1 MTNSQPPQ
9 ALTRGD
15 LYSRLDE
22 LPIAAVRRFHRRLKR
37 ARSAEALAS
46 ISKDMDAAALKVSA
60 INEHVP
66 EITYPDNLPVSL
78 QREKI
83 MDLVRD
89 NQVVIIAGETGSGKT
104 TQIPKMLL
112 ELGRGRRGL
121 IGHTQPRRIAARTVA
136 ERIAD
141 ELGQNIGE
149 SVGYAIRFDD
159 RVSAT
164 TAVKLMTDGIL
175 LAEMQR
181 DRYLN
186 AYDTIIIDEAHERSL
201 NIDFLLGYL
210 KKLLPHRPDL
220 KVIITSA
227 TIDPERFAAHF
238 ADKDGTPAP
247 IIEVSGRTYPVEI
260 RYRPLETEVTNKKG
274 ETRVVDIDMLDG
286 LIAALKELMAEGDGD
301 ILCFFASERDIRDAM
316 EVIEKQHWRNV
327 EVTPL
332 FGRLSNAEQHR
343 VFSPH
348 SGRRIVLAT
357 NIAET
362 SLTVPGIHYVVDTG
376 LARISRYSTRT
387 KVQRLPIE
395 EVSQASANQ
404 RSGRSGRIA
413 DGIAIRLYSEENFNS
428 RPEFTDPEILR
439 TNLASVILQM
449 INLRLGDISEF
460 PFVQPPEQKAIRDG
474 LMLLHELG
482 AITDKEDHDLPA
494 LTSIGREIARIPV
507 DPRMARML
515 VEANRLGVLADV
527 TVIVAAMTIQDVRE
541 RPLEFQAQADQ
552 AHARFKDK
560 TSDFLASLNLWDY
573 IKDARDELSGN
584 AFRKRMKKEY
594 LHYMRIRE
602 WFDLVGQ
609 LREAQKQLGWN
620 KLRHAEA
627 GERDPMAVHQSL
639 LTGLLS
645 NIGARDGH
653 SKEFKGARGTR
664 FMVFPGSVLAK
675 KPPEFIMAAELVE
688 TSRLWARDVAAID
701 PAWVEKVAAN
711 LLKHSYSE
719 PFWSTNRAAPMVHQ
733 KSMLY
738 GVTVVADRR
747 VPYHHVDM
755 DAARTMFIRHALIE
769 GEWNAHHAFLKHNAQ
784 LLEEASAIEEKV
796 RRRGLVVDED
806 ALFDFYDARI
816 PDNIGTGRHFDA
828 WWKKKRYQSPD
839 FLDFDPSKLIDDAAA
854 DSSEAAFPDKW
865 RQGSINYEL
874 QYKFEPGDPFD
885 GVTVLVPVPLLAGLE
900 DTDFDWLV
908 PGLRAEL
915 VTELI
920 RSLPKALR
928 KTVVPAPEFAARA
941 MEKLIPFEAPLTEQ
955 LAEIL
960 RSFGGH
966 GINATDFHPEAL
978 PAHLKMTFASVDRR
992 GTITDHDKSLAELKK
1007 RRSGQITSS
1016 VAKATKKAETDA
1028 AKEWTAD
1035 TLGAVPETVTTDIE
1049 GNTVDAFPALEAT
1062 KDGVRVK
1069 VFPTKAAADA
1079 SMVTATLAMLM
1090 RQISVSP
1097 TQMTKGLP
1105 LRQRVAVDKYP
1116 HGGATGLVEDAR
1128 IAAIRDLMFTH
1139 GGPVRTPEEFD
1150 ALLNKVKPEVPGAV
1164 RRAVVGIAGGVAEY
1178 INIAAEL
1185 NKWSGPAIDDIK
1197 AQMAFLLPKNAI
1209 TIHGMEHLQHLP
1221 RYLSAVQMRLDEM
1234 NHDPDR
1240 DADRQAVIDD
1250 VKVYLD
1256 AKLARLPKGAERS
1269 KPVKEILWRIEE
1281 LRVSLFAQ
1289 RLGTSKPVSPRRIE
1303 KMVDKL

>member
-1 MTNSQPPQ
+1 MTNAQSPND
-9 ALTRGD
+9 LTRGD
-15 LYSRLDE
+15 LYARLDQ
-22 LPIAAVRRFHRRLKR
+22 LPLAAVRRFQRRLRK
-37 ARSAEALAS
+37 ARSAGALAQ
-46 ISKDMDAAALKVSA
+46 ISKDMDAQARKVAA
-60 INEHVP
+60 IDEHVP
-66 EITYPDNLPVSL
+66 AITYPDSLPVSQ

-83 MDLVRD
+83 MELVRD

-112 ELGRGRRGL
+112 DLGRGRRGL

-141 ELGQNIGE
+141 ELGQDIGE

-260 RYRPLETEVTNKKG
+260 RYRPLETEATSKKG
-274 ETRVVDIDMLDG
+274 DTKVVDIDMLDG
-286 LIAALKELMAEGDGD
+286 LVSALKELMTEGDGD

-316 EVIEKQHWRNV
+316 EVIEKQRWRNV

-395 EVSQASANQ
+395 EISQASANQ

-413 DGIAIRLYSEENFNS
+413 DGIAIRLYSEDNFNS

-449 INLRLGDISEF
+449 INLRLGDIAEF
-460 PFVQPPEQKAIRDG
+460 PFVQSPDKKAVRDG

-482 AITDKEDHDLPA
+482 AITDKEERDLPV
-494 LTSIGREIARIPV
+494 LTPVGRDIARIPV

-560 TSDFLASLNLWDY
+560 TSDFLAALNLWDY

-584 AFRKRMKKEY
+584 AFRKRMKKEF

-609 LREAQKQLGWN
+609 LREAQKQLGWTN
-620 KLRHAEA
+620 LRHADA
-627 GERDPMAVHQSL
+627 GERDPMSVHQSL

-645 NIGARDGH
+645 NIGARDGN

-675 KPPEFIMAAELVE
+675 KPPEFVMAAELVE

-701 PAWVEKVAAN
+701 PAWVEKVAAD

-719 PFWSTNRAAPMVHQ
+719 PFWSTKRAAPMVHQ

-747 VPYHHVDM
+747 VPYHRVDM
-755 DAARTMFIRHALIE
+755 EAARTMFIRHALI
-769 GEWNAHHAFLKHNAQ
+769 GNEWNAHHTFLKHNAQ

-828 WWKKKRYQSPD
+828 WWKKKRHHEPD
-839 FLDFDPSKLIDDAAA
+839 FLDFDPAKLIDDIGA

-865 RQGSINYEL
+865 RQGSINYDL
-874 QYKFEPGDPFD
+874 QYKFEPGDPLD
-885 GVTVLVPVPLLAGLE
+885 GVTVLIPVPLLAGLE

-908 PGLRAEL
+908 PGVREEL

-941 MEKLIPFEAPLTEQ
+941 MDKLVPFESPMAEQ

-966 GINATDFHPEAL
+966 GINASDFQPDAL
-978 PAHLKMTFASVDRR
+978 PEHLKMTFASVDRR
-992 GTITDHDKSLAELKK
+992 GTITDHDKSLAELKN
-1007 RRSGQITSS
+1007 RRAGQITSS
-1016 VAKATKKAETDA
+1016 VAKATKKAETDSVT
-1028 AKEWTAD
+1028 EWTAD
-1035 TLGAVPETVTTDIE
+1035 TLGAVPETVTTKIE
-1049 GNTVDAFPALEAT
+1049 GNDVDAFPALEAT

-1090 RQISVSP
+1090 RQISVSAP
-1097 TQMTKGLP
+1097 QMIKGLP

-1116 HGGATGLVEDAR
+1116 HGGAAGLVEDAR

-1139 GGPVRTPEEFD
+1139 GAPVRTPEEFD
-1150 ALLNKVKPEVPGAV
+1150 TLLSKVKPEVPGAV

-1185 NKWSGPAIDDIK
+1185 EKWSGPAIDDIK
-1197 AQMAFLLPKNAI
+1197 TQMAFLLPKNAI

-1221 RYLSAVQMRLDEM
+1221 RYLSAVQVRLEEM
-1234 NHDPDR
+1234 NRDPDR
-1240 DADRQAVIDD
+1240 DADRQAVIAE
-1250 VKVYLD
+1250 VKAYLD
-1256 AKLARLPKGAERS
+1256 AKLARLPKGAARS
-1269 KPVKEILWRIEE
+1269 KAVKEILWRIEE

>member
-1 MTNSQPPQ
+1 MTNAQSPND
-9 ALTRGD
+9 LTRGD
-15 LYSRLDE
+15 LYARLDQ
-22 LPIAAVRRFHRRLKR
+22 LPLAAVRRFQRRLRK
-37 ARSAEALAS
+37 ARSAGALAQ
-46 ISKDMDAAALKVSA
+46 ISKDMDAQARKVAA
-60 INEHVP
+60 IDEHVP
-66 EITYPDNLPVSL
+66 AITYPDSLPVSQ

-83 MDLVRD
+83 MELVRD

-112 ELGRGRRGL
+112 DLGRGRRGL

-141 ELGQNIGE
+141 ELGQDIGE

-260 RYRPLETEVTNKKG
+260 RYRPLETEVTSKKG
-274 ETRVVDIDMLDG
+274 DTKVVDIDMLDG
-286 LIAALKELMAEGDGD
+286 LVSALKELMTEGDGD

-316 EVIEKQHWRNV
+316 EVIEKQRWRNV

-395 EVSQASANQ
+395 EISQASANQ

-413 DGIAIRLYSEENFNS
+413 DGIAIRLYSEDNFNS

-449 INLRLGDISEF
+449 INLRLGDIAEF
-460 PFVQPPEQKAIRDG
+460 PFVQSPDKKAVRDG

-482 AITDKEDHDLPA
+482 AITDKEERDLPV
-494 LTSIGREIARIPV
+494 LTPVGRDIARIPV

-560 TSDFLASLNLWDY
+560 TSDFLAALNLWDY

-584 AFRKRMKKEY
+584 AFRKRMKKEF

-609 LREAQKQLGWN
+609 LREAQKQLGWTN
-620 KLRHAEA
+620 LRHADA
-627 GERDPMAVHQSL
+627 GERDPMSVHQSL

-645 NIGARDGH
+645 NIGARDGN

-675 KPPEFIMAAELVE
+675 KPPEFVMAAELVE

-701 PAWVEKVAAN
+701 PAWVEKVAAD

-719 PFWSTNRAAPMVHQ
+719 PFWSTKRAAPMVHQ

-747 VPYHHVDM
+747 VPYHRVDM
-755 DAARTMFIRHALIE
+755 EAARTMFIRHALI
-769 GEWNAHHAFLKHNAQ
+769 GNEWNAHHTFLKHNAQ

-828 WWKKKRYQSPD
+828 WWKKKR
-839 FLDFDPSKLIDDAAA
+839 
-854 DSSEAAFPDKW
+854 
-865 RQGSINYEL
+865 
-874 QYKFEPGDPFD
+874 
-885 GVTVLVPVPLLAGLE
+885 
-900 DTDFDWLV
+900 
-908 PGLRAEL
+908 
-915 VTELI
+915 
-920 RSLPKALR
+920 
-928 KTVVPAPEFAARA
+928 
-941 MEKLIPFEAPLTEQ
+941 
-955 LAEIL
+955 
-960 RSFGGH
+960 H
-966 GINATDFHPEAL
+966 H
-978 PAHLKMTFASVDRR
+978 
-992 GTITDHDKSLAELKK
+992 
-1007 RRSGQITSS
+1007 
-1016 VAKATKKAETDA
+1016 
-1028 AKEWTAD
+1028 
-1035 TLGAVPETVTTDIE
+1035 
-1049 GNTVDAFPALEAT
+1049 
-1062 KDGVRVK
+1062 
-1069 VFPTKAAADA
+1069 
-1079 SMVTATLAMLM
+1079 
-1090 RQISVSP
+1090 
-1097 TQMTKGLP
+1097 
-1105 LRQRVAVDKYP
+1105 
-1116 HGGATGLVEDAR
+1116 
-1128 IAAIRDLMFTH
+1128 
-1139 GGPVRTPEEFD
+1139 
-1150 ALLNKVKPEVPGAV
+1150 
-1164 RRAVVGIAGGVAEY
+1164 
-1178 INIAAEL
+1178 
-1185 NKWSGPAIDDIK
+1185 
-1197 AQMAFLLPKNAI
+1197 
-1209 TIHGMEHLQHLP
+1209 
-1221 RYLSAVQMRLDEM
+1221 
-1234 NHDPDR
+1234 
-1240 DADRQAVIDD
+1240 
-1250 VKVYLD
+1250 
-1256 AKLARLPKGAERS
+1256 
-1269 KPVKEILWRIEE
+1269 
-1281 LRVSLFAQ
+1281 
-1289 RLGTSKPVSPRRIE
+1289 
-1303 KMVDKL
+1303 